1 MEFIHEKGDTY
12 LIIGRT
18 TNGRKFRYTY
28 SNPMVAMAINLW
40 QGRVWQVRNG
50 KRKLLKTVFN
60 W

>member
-1 MEFIHEKGDTY
+1 MEFIHKKGDTY
-12 LIIGRT
+12 LITGRT
-18 TNGRKFRYTY
+18 TDGRKFRHTY
-28 SNPMVAMAINLW
+28 SNPMMAMAINLW